1 MQIFHYND
9 EEKDLHAYL
18 AAKRHA
24 NTILPASADPFAV
37 AAEKSFDAAFI
48 GLHPHGLELIRTL
61 KRTNPECLVTII
73 TSDKKTRMA
82 VEAMKR
88 GAFDYLLS
96 PLDFTEV
103 ERTYILVERE
113 QRMLQERRQLQ
124 AQLAAATAS
133 SRLVGAAEPM
143 RQLRQLIARVAR
155 TRAPVLLIGE
165 TGTGKE
171 LVAQLLHE
179 QSPHRKGKFVSINC
193 NAIPSGLMESELFGH
208 RKGSFTG
215 ASDNREGLLAEAD
228 DGTCFLDE
236 IQDLDM
242 MLQGKLLRVLQHGE
256 ILPIGERTI
265 RRLDVRFVA
274 ATNADLSEL
283 VHQRRFREDLFY
295 RLNVVPIVIPAL
307 RDRLEDLSMLVRYFI
322 DTYCQQEGREPL
334 VVAPEVWRWL
344 NSHSWPGNVR
354 ELENLCQRAVAL
366 GEGNSFDIDV
376 LALTGS
382 LLPSSVGSARP
393 AVVPSNN
400 ELSGQ
405 TNEKSKRGRLH
416 EANNRIA
423 RELLEKAL
431 AEYSGNVSRAAN
443 SLGISRTTFYAKT
456 RKLDMP
462 IPRSRLKPK

>member
-1 MQIFHYND
+1 MNKQRRVQNLIFAGRFPMQIFHYND

-24 NTILPASADPFAV
+24 NTILPASADPFAE

-124 AQLAAATAS
+124 AQLAAATAN
-133 SRLVGAAEPM
+133 SRLVGASEPM
-143 RQLRQLIARVAR
+143 RQLRQLIARGCA

-179 QSPHRKGKFVSINC
+179 QSPRCKGKFISINC
-193 NAIPSGLMESELFGH
+193 NSIPSGLMESELFGH

-228 DGTCFLDE
+228 GGTCFLDE

-256 ILPIGERTI
+256 ILPIGERRFADWMCGLLL
-265 RRLDVRFVA
+265 RRTPILANWCTSGGFEKTYLSIECGADRHSRFSRQ
-274 ATNADLSEL
+274 TGRPINACP
-283 VHQRRFREDLFY
+283 VFY
-295 RLNVVPIVIPAL
+295 R
-307 RDRLEDLSMLVRYFI
+307 
-322 DTYCQQEGREPL
+322 
-334 VVAPEVWRWL
+334 
-344 NSHSWPGNVR
+344 H
-354 ELENLCQRAVAL
+354 
-366 GEGNSFDIDV
+366 V
-376 LALTGS
+376 L
-382 LLPSSVGSARP
+382 SAR
-393 AVVPSNN
+393 
-400 ELSGQ
+400 
-405 TNEKSKRGRLH
+405 
-416 EANNRIA
+416 
-423 RELLEKAL
+423 
-431 AEYSGNVSRAAN
+431 RA
-443 SLGISRTTFYAKT
+443 
-456 RKLDMP
+456 
-462 IPRSRLKPK
+462 